1 MKIQGQYDNT
11 HKSSLGLLNDNKEVD
26 HLWNI
31 SGAVTQAK
39 EHHQI
44 PSKCRG
50 LTFFH
55 SQERYVWCAWARY
68 GGADAIQSPK
78 IVYWDLTKGFKILK
92 QLSNDSRAEEHGQIS
107 GKY

>member
-50 LTFFH
+50 LTIFVVGRGMFGTVCLG
-55 SQERYVWCAWARY
+55 SMNKLCLGQRLKYVK
-68 GGADAIQSPK
+68 PLK
-78 IVYWDLTKGFKILK
+78 MTKGCHRHRND
-92 QLSNDSRAEEHGQIS
+92 LSV
-107 GKY
+107 